1 MENEYTRYEVLDYI
15 KEMRD
20 ATPEEIRFIGVESL
34 KMLFLSLFR
43 FGLSNPVS
51 KDALLVL
58 KEFLIN
64 CKIENDIFSIIWKNI
79 DRMDISDAMEY
90 LYYLD
95 DLSRKTFLYY
105 YDKVLPDMECAIQI
119 NDINRAKRAKY
130 DFNMLIDEE
139 NPLEEVYS
147 LIKKNSQQL

>member
-1 MENEYTRYEVLDYI
+1 METEYTRDKVLDYI

-20 ATPEEIRFIGVESL
+20 TTPEEIKLIGVESL

-79 DRMDISDAMEY
+79 DRMDISDAIEY

-95 DLSRKTFLYY
+95 DLSRKTYLYY
-105 YDKVLPDMECAIQI
+105 NDKVLPDMETAII
-119 NDINRAKRAKY
+119 ENEIYRAKRAKY
-130 DFNMLIDEE
+130 DFIMLKDEE
-139 NPLEEVYS
+139 KPLEEVYS
-147 LIKKNSQQL
+147 LIKNNGQHL

>member
-1 MENEYTRYEVLDYI
+1 MENEYTRDNVLDYI

-20 ATPEEIRFIGVESL
+20 TTPEEIKFIGVESL

-64 CKIENDIFSIIWKNI
+64 CKIENDIFSIIWKI
-79 DRMDISDAMEY
+79 
-90 LYYLD
+90 
-95 DLSRKTFLYY
+95 
-105 YDKVLPDMECAIQI
+105 
-119 NDINRAKRAKY
+119 
-130 DFNMLIDEE
+130 
-139 NPLEEVYS
+139 
-147 LIKKNSQQL
+147 

>member
-1 MENEYTRYEVLDYI
+1 MENEYTRDKVLDYI

-20 ATPEEIRFIGVESL
+20 TTPEEIKFIGVESL

-105 YDKVLPDMECAIQI
+105 YDKVLPDMETAIKMNEI
-119 NDINRAKRAKY
+119 YRVKRAKY
-130 DFNMLIDEE
+130 DFKMLKDEE
-139 NPLEEVYS
+139 KPLEEVYS
-147 LIKKNSQQL
+147 LIKKNIQQL

>member
-1 MENEYTRYEVLDYI
+1 MENEYTRDKVLDYI

-20 ATPEEIRFIGVESL
+20 TTPEEIKFIGVESL

>member
-1 MENEYTRYEVLDYI
+1 MENEYTRDKVLEYI

-20 ATPEEIRFIGVESL
+20 TTPEEIKFIGMESL

-79 DRMDISDAMEY
+79 DRMDTSVAMDY

-95 DLSRKTFLYY
+95 DLSEKTFLYY
-105 YDKVLPDMECAIQI
+105 YDIVFDDMETAIKENKI
-119 NDINRAKRAKY
+119 YRAKRAKY
-130 DFNMLIDEE
+130 DFKMLKDEE
-139 NPLEEVYS
+139 KPLEEVYS
-147 LIKKNSQQL
+147 LIKKDGQHL

>member
-1 MENEYTRYEVLDYI
+1 MENEYTRDTVLEII
-15 KEMRD
+15 KEMID
-20 ATPEEIRFIGVESL
+20 TTPEEIKFIGVWSL

-64 CKIENDIFSIIWKNI
+64 CKIENDIFSIIRKNI
-79 DRMDISDAMEY
+79 DRMDISEAMDY

-95 DLSRKTFLYY
+95 DLNEITFRYY
-105 YDKVLPDMECAIQI
+105 YEKVLPDMECAIQI